1 MRIRA
6 SGFALFCAVVAM
18 TLILVSLRGALVAA
32 HEDESIH
39 YVASD
44 ASVYYSLYDLLY
56 ADVPLEESPTLLL
69 VGSPILF
76 MKLAGGELLFVQA
89 ANLLVM
95 TLTLAAAFRCLPTV
109 KARLAFLGAAL
120 VFPYFVFGFL
130 SLNKEVYAMCAAIFF
145 ACYMARGRW
154 GYLAIAL
161 VLAACARYY
170 LLFALLLLPVLVPRD
185 GPPRWRLVVALL
197 AAISIAAPIAK
208 ELVPAYSSED
218 VTEVAGQTGL
228 LFSKAIDSYAYALVY
243 PLKYLV
249 LIPTKAYSLL
259 IGSDRAGDPMEAVVS
274 LASLVALVMACLI
287 ALRKGS
293 RSAAPTVRRLVIA
306 GLVAPV
312 PIMWSEIMHWRY
324 YSFVYFFFVFAIVL
338 HGAERATRARAPV
351 PLPAH
356 A

>member
-1 MRIRA
+1 MRIRR
-6 SGFALFCAVVAM
+6 SGFALFCTIVAMAVV
-18 TLILVSLRGALVAA
+18 LVSLRGALVTA

-44 ASVYYSLYDLLY
+44 ATIYYTLYDLLY
-56 ADVPLEESPTLLL
+56 ADMALEESPTLLL

-95 TLTLAAAFRCLPTV
+95 VLTLGAAFKCLPPV
-109 KARLAFLGAAL
+109 RARLAFLGAAL

-130 SLNKEVYAMCAAIFF
+130 SLNKEVYAMSAAIFF
-145 ACYMARGRW
+145 ACYMVRGHW
-154 GYLAIAL
+154 SHLVIAL

-170 LLFALLLLPVLVPRD
+170 LLVALLLLPVLVPRD
-185 GPPRWRLVVALL
+185 GPIRWRLVVALL
-197 AAISIAAPIAK
+197 VAVSIAAPIAK
-208 ELVPAYSSED
+208 QLVPGYSSED
-218 VTEVAGQTGL
+218 VTEVAGLTGQ
-228 LFSKAIDSYAYALVY
+228 LFSKAIDSYGYALVY
-243 PLKYLV
+243 PLKYLA
-249 LIPTKAYSLL
+249 LIPTKAYSLFL
-259 IGSDRAGDPMEAVVS
+259 GSDRAGDPMEAVVS
-274 LASLVALVMACLI
+274 LASLIAFVMACRIL
-287 ALRKGS
+287 LRKG
-293 RSAAPTVRRLVIA
+293 RRRAGPAVRRLVFA

-338 HGAERATRARAPV
+338 DRAERRTRARAPV